1 MQRVAL
7 LVLVALFVEV
17 PVEGGGGVRVSGL
30 DPVLLADGQAA
41 DVGLPG
47 NLEIPGLLIGESDRE
62 AGVVADRVVLIGSMP
77 SQPIFLARSIRAQI
91 SSANFGQAG
100 ERMSSHCSPDQ
111 PVELPLTEAGKS
123 DASGR

>member
-1 MQRVAL
+1 LQRVAL

-100 ERMSSHCSPDQ
+100 ERMSSQRSPDQ